1 MKGNNSYICPEMN
14 KGIQQFT
21 VIYLALIIL
30 IRMMAM
36 PISLVE
42 YSLNKNF
49 IAANLC
55 ENRLKQAVH
64 CAGSCFLSKKLAN
77 ASESQ
82 EAPDQ
87 KGSSKTVVIDFFES
101 VEQLSF
107 GCHFLTA
114 EHSSFNRAQQIS
126 DPFRDHLLRPPIV

>member
-1 MKGNNSYICPEMN
+1 MN

-42 YSLNKNF
+42 YAMNKNF

-55 ENRLKQAVH
+55 GNRLNTAVH
-64 CAGSCFLSKKLAN
+64 CAGSCFLSKKLAKS
-77 ASESQ
+77 SESQ

-87 KGSSKTVVIDFFES
+87 KGNSKTVVIDFFES
-101 VEQLSF
+101 IEQPCF
-107 GCHFLTA
+107 GCRLSTTT
-114 EHSSFNRAQQIS
+114 HSISTRNQQIS
-126 DPFRDHLLRPPIV
+126 DPFRDHLLLPPIA

>member
-1 MKGNNSYICPEMN
+1 MN

-36 PISLVE
+36 PISLME

-55 ENRLKQAVH
+55 ENRLNSAAH
-64 CAGSCFLSKKLAN
+64 CAGSCFLSKKLAK
-77 ASESQ
+77 AGETTD
-82 EAPDQ
+82 APDQ

-101 VEQLSF
+101 IEQPSF
-107 GCHFLTA
+107 GCPVSASINYT
-114 EHSSFNRAQQIS
+114 FNRDQQIA